1 MAYIGNTP
9 DIGFNTLIY
18 QKFNGTGACTQFTI
32 SQPISDPNYLEILVN
47 NVQQEPYAAYNVASG
62 VITFTEAP
70 SVGANNIQVG
80 MKSSTIIYYSAV
92 YGTQIVDNTIAGSK
106 FLNNSITSDKIA
118 DGSISG
124 NDLALNSI
132 SPNNFSQSANSK
144 IASSGIVGSI
154 VFGS

>member
-9 DIGFNTLIY
+9 EIGFNTLTV
-18 QKFNGTGACTQFTI
+18 QKFNGTGACTVFTI
-32 SQPISDPNYLEILVN
+32 SQPVSDPNYLEILVN
-47 NVQQEPYAAYNVASG
+47 NVQQEPYAAYDVSSG

-80 MKSSTIIYYSAV
+80 VKSSTIIYYNVV
-92 YGTQIVDNTIAGSK
+92 YGSQIVDNTITGGK
-106 FLNNSITSDKIA
+106 FQDSSITESK
-118 DGSISG
+118 
-124 NDLALNSI
+124 
-132 SPNNFSQSANSK
+132 FSQSANNK

>member
-9 DIGFNTLIY
+9 EIGFNTLIY

-47 NVQQEPYAAYNVASG
+47 NVQQEPYAAYDVASG

-80 MKSSTIIYYSAV
+80 MKSSTIIYYNVV
-92 YGTQIVDNTIAGSK
+92 YGSQIVDNTITAGK
-106 FLNNSITSDKIA
+106 IQDNSITAGKIQ
-118 DGSISG
+118 DGSISDG
-124 NDLALNSI
+124 KFSNTA
-132 SPNNFSQSANSK
+132 NNK

>member
-9 DIGFNTLIY
+9 EIGFNTLTV

-32 SQPISDPNYLEILVN
+32 SQQVSDPNYLEILVN
-47 NVQQEPYAAYNVASG
+47 NVQQEPYAAYDVASG

-80 MKSSTIIYYSAV
+80 VKSSTIIYYNVV
-92 YGTQIVDNTIAGSK
+92 YGSQIVDNTITGGK
-106 FLNNSITSDKIA
+106 FQDSSITESK
-118 DGSISG
+118 
-124 NDLALNSI
+124 
-132 SPNNFSQSANSK
+132 FSQSANNK

>member
-9 DIGFNTLIY
+9 EISFNTLTV

-32 SQPISDPNYLEILVN
+32 SQPVSDPNYLEILVN
-47 NVQQEPYAAYNVASG
+47 NVQQEPYAAYDVASG

-80 MKSSTIIYYSAV
+80 VKSSTIIYYNVV
-92 YGTQIVDNTIAGSK
+92 YGSQIVDNTITAGK
-106 FLNNSITSDKIA
+106 IQDNSITGGKLQ
-118 DGSISG
+118 DGSISDG
-124 NDLALNSI
+124 K
-132 SPNNFSQSANSK
+132 FSQSANNK

>member
-9 DIGFNTLIY
+9 EIGFNTLVY

-32 SQPISDPNYLEILVN
+32 SQLVSDPNYLEILVN
-47 NVQQEPYAAYNVASG
+47 NVQQEPFAAYDVASG

-80 MKSSTIIYYSAV
+80 VKSSTIIYYNVV
-92 YGTQIVDNTIAGSK
+92 YGSQIVDNTITGGK
-106 FLNNSITSDKIA
+106 FQDSSITESK
-118 DGSISG
+118 
-124 NDLALNSI
+124 
-132 SPNNFSQSANSK
+132 FSQSANNK